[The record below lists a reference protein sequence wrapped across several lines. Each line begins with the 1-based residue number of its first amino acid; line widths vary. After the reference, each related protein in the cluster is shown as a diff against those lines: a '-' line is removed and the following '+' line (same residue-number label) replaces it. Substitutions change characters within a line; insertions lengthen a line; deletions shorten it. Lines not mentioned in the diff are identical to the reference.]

1 MYNDDCTLCNDEEEV
16 PGRIDDDDDD
26 DILDNDEDDDDEA
39 RFGSTIVYNADG
51 RRTGMAK

>member
-16 PGRIDDDDDD
+16 PGKIDDDDDD